1 MISLKKLFLPK
12 AAPSDGLTQGQR
24 EAIVDLL
31 NYCSFID
38 RDIVQS
44 ESELIDGLERQ
55 FHWDVNVDFDYYVNK
70 SVDAVRNVL
79 EKKDSA
85 GEFLEA
91 IRARLNSKKSRAIAL
106 GLADKLVK
114 SDGRVTAA
122 ESETY
127 QAIRKALS

>member
-1 MISLKKLFLPK
+1 MISLKKLFLPT

-55 FHWDVNVDFDYYVNK
+55 FHWDANVDFDYYVNK
-70 SVDAVRNVL
+70 SVGAVRNVL
-79 EKKDSA
+79 ENADSA
-85 GEFLEA
+85 GEFLDD
-91 IRARLNSKKSRAIAL
+91 IRARLTSKNSRAIAL

-127 QAIRKALS
+127 QAIRKALA

>member
-12 AAPSDGLTQGQR
+12 AAPSDGLTQRQR

-106 GLADKLVK
+106 GLADQLVK
-114 SDGRVTAA
+114 SDGRVAAA

>member
-1 MISLKKLFLPK
+1 MISLKRLFLPMS
-12 AAPSDGLTQGQR
+12 APRDGLTQRQR

-44 ESELIDGLERQ
+44 ESELIDDLERQ
-55 FHWDVNVDFDYYVNK
+55 FHWDANVDFDYYVNK

-79 EKKDSA
+79 ENKDSA
-85 GEFLEA
+85 GEFLA
-91 IRARLNSKKSRAIAL
+91 NIRARLSSKKSRAIAL
-106 GLADKLVK
+106 GLADKIVK
-114 SDGRVTAA
+114 TDGRVTAA

-127 QAIRKALS
+127 QAIRKALG

>member
-12 AAPSDGLTQGQR
+12 AAPSDGLTQRQR

-114 SDGRVTAA
+114 SDGRVAAA

>member
-55 FHWDVNVDFDYYVNK
+55 FHWDANVDFDYYVNK

-91 IRARLNSKKSRAIAL
+91 IRARLSSKKSRAIAL

>member
-12 AAPSDGLTQGQR
+12 AAPSDGLTQRQR

>member
-55 FHWDVNVDFDYYVNK
+55 FHWDANVDFDYYVNK

-114 SDGRVTAA
+114 SDGRVAAA

>member
-12 AAPSDGLTQGQR
+12 AAPRDGLTPGQR

-44 ESELIDGLERQ
+44 ESELIDDLERQ
-55 FHWDVNVDFDYYVNK
+55 FHWDANVDFDYYVNK
-70 SVDAVRNVL
+70 SVDAVRNLL
-79 EKKDSA
+79 ENKDSA

-91 IRARLNSKKSRAIAL
+91 IRARLSSKKSRAIAL

>member
-12 AAPSDGLTQGQR
+12 PAPSDGLTQGQR

-44 ESELIDGLERQ
+44 ESELIDDLERQ
-55 FHWDVNVDFDYYVNK
+55 FHWDANVDFDYYVNK
-70 SVDAVRNVL
+70 SVGAVRKVL
-79 EKKDSA
+79 EDEDST
-85 GEFLEA
+85 GEFLED
-91 IRARLNSKKSRAIAL
+91 IRARLTSKKSRTIAL
-106 GLADKLVK
+106 DLADKLVK
-114 SDGRVTAA
+114 SDGRVTAG
-122 ESETY
+122 ESVVY

>member
-55 FHWDVNVDFDYYVNK
+55 FHWDANVDFDYYVNK